1 MTEIKYRAGLERLHF
16 MKREY
21 EMLSELIRNGD
32 YGKTLL
38 LKIRTLDSELKSDIN
53 SFNLK

>member
-1 MTEIKYRAGLERLHF
+1 MTEINRAGLERLHF

-38 LKIRTLDSELKSDIN
+38 LKIRTLDSELKSEH
-53 SFNLK
+53 